1 MLKALIVAVAVAPMA
16 GCSVVEAIEGH
27 GQAVHGSGKAKTEA
41 RKVGKFTHIAVKGA
55 TDCDV
60 TVGKTQS
67 VEITADDNLL
77 SHVTTQVVGET
88 LVISTKGS
96 TSSHLGIKA
105 KITVPE
111 LNGLDVSGS
120 GDSTIRGVKSKTFF
134 VSISG
139 SGDVKA
145 DGAAD
150 NVSAS
155 IAGSGQ
161 VDLSGLKAKVGDI
174 SITGSGDVKVN
185 AQDKLSASVAGSGN
199 VKYFG
204 NPKVRKTV
212 MGSGD
217 VVKG

>member
-1 MLKALIVAVAVAPMA
+1 MFKALFVAAVVAPLA
-16 GCSVVEAIEGH
+16 GCSVVDAIEGH
-27 GQAVHGSGKAKTEA
+27 GQVVHGSGKAKTEA

-77 SHVTTQVVGET
+77 SLVTTELVGET

-96 TSSHLGIKA
+96 SSSRLGIKA

-111 LNGLDVSGS
+111 LNGLDISGS
-120 GDSTIRGVKSKTFF
+120 GDSSIRGIKSKTFF

-139 SGDVKA
+139 SGDVRA
-145 DGAAD
+145 AGGAD

-155 IAGSGQ
+155 IAGSGN
-161 VDLSGLKAKVGDI
+161 VDLAGLKARVGDI
-174 SITGSGDVKVN
+174 SITGSGDVKV
-185 AQDKLSASVAGSGN
+185 SASEKLNATIAGSGN
-199 VKYFG
+199 VTYFG
-204 NPKVRKTV
+204 NPKVRRTV
-212 MGSGD
+212 MGSGE